1 MRFSLTGAWRMWL
14 GRRWLL
20 IILCVTFA
28 LCVAQLGT
36 KFVSHTEGSDPWAS
50 TVRFFSG
57 AIAPSF
63 TDENPSLPDDAE
75 PFLSRLGSDLLRTL
89 RYALIATSMAIPAG
103 LILGF
108 LASKQWWPENRS
120 RVFLNLIQWPVR
132 VGLSLMRSIHEL
144 IWAIFFLSAFGDAPF
159 SACLALALPFTGTLA
174 KVFSELMDEQ
184 NRSARQVITAS
195 GGSGVQ
201 GFLGGI
207 FPAALPDM
215 TSYSLYRFEC
225 ALRSSA
231 VLGFIGVETIGLSI
245 RRSFE
250 NNYFGEVWTAL
261 YVLIA
266 TVLLI
271 EASGHFMRHRLI
283 HGRSRKTEADENFDE
298 SRLRKTAPRDY
309 LLRGLALAWLALI
322 FFAFSYG
329 DQLVK
334 PMGEGKRM
342 ERLSRFVS
350 KLTPDPVAPEKSL
363 ATWDERKAAWSEG
376 STEVLPW
383 IGKLWEHPGK
393 EALINTLAMSV
404 AAIILAGVIAGLFVP
419 WSARSLAN
427 RQPLGLGMS
436 GGRLRGAFGFG
447 LRGVFVLTRAVPEY
461 LYAFL
466 LVGLMGPS
474 AWPLVI
480 ALALHN
486 LGILGRL
493 WGEVVENQRPGNARA
508 ILQIGG
514 NRLQGFIGALFPMS
528 LNRFILFFFYRWES
542 CVREA
547 TVLGM
552 LGISSLGY
560 YISLQQNFREY
571 DDILFYT
578 LLGAIVIILGDL
590 LSDFLRR
597 KLRTGE

>member
-1 MRFSLTGAWRMWL
+1 MKSSLSGAWRMWF

-20 IILCVTFA
+20 ILVGMVFA

-36 KFVSHTEGSDPWAS
+36 KFVAHTEGSDPWAS
-50 TVRFFSG
+50 TLRFFGG
-57 AIAPSF
+57 AISPSF
-63 TDENPSLPDDAE
+63 TDENPSLPDDAV
-75 PFLSRLGSDLLRTL
+75 PFLSRLGNDLLRTL

-120 RVFLNLIQWPVR
+120 RVVLNLIRWPVR

-184 NRSARQVITAS
+184 NRSARHVITAA
-195 GGSGVQ
+195 GGSGLQ

-261 YVLIA
+261 YVLIG
-266 TVLLI
+266 TVLFI
-271 EASGHFMRHRLI
+271 EATGHFMRHRLL
-283 HGRSRKTEADENFDE
+283 HGRARKKKADDSFDE
-298 SRLRKTAPRDY
+298 ARLRKTAPRDY
-309 LLRGLALAWLALI
+309 LLRGLAVAWLAVILL
-322 FFAFSYG
+322 AFNYG

-334 PMGEGKRM
+334 PMAEGKRM

-363 ATWDERKAAWSEG
+363 ATWDERSAAWNEG
-376 STEVLPW
+376 AEEVVPW
-383 IGKLWEHPGK
+383 ITKLWEFPGK
-393 EALINTLAMSV
+393 EALTNTLAMSV
-404 AAIILAGVIAGLFVP
+404 AAIILAGAIAGFMVP
-419 WSARSLAN
+419 WSARSLAS
-427 RQPLGLGMS
+427 RQPVGLEMSVGRMRGFLGM
-436 GGRLRGAFGFG
+436 GVRGF
-447 LRGVFVLTRAVPEY
+447 FVLTRAVPEY

-474 AWPLVI
+474 AWPLVF

-493 WGEVVENQRPGNARA
+493 WGEVVENQRPQNPRA
-508 ILQIGG
+508 ILQVGG
-514 NRLQGFIGALFPMS
+514 SRLQGFVGALLPMS

-571 DDILFYT
+571 DDILFFT
-578 LLGAIVIILGDL
+578 LLGAAVIIIGDL

-597 KLRTGE
+597 RLRTEE